1 MTLGGLVWTGLGG
14 LVSLALG
21 LWATDLIEGL
31 FAKAESLG
39 IIGVVFGLV
48 FLAGLIGVAAREI
61 IAVGRQTRIAEMH
74 VAFAKARAA
83 DDRAAARRLV
93 GQLVM
98 LYSDRPEMA
107 HARAQV
113 EDATR
118 AIIDGRDLI
127 DVTERALLRSLDD
140 KAQGE
145 IAAAAKRVSL
155 VTAISPRAILDV
167 VFVVAQIMRLVRRI
181 AEIYGG
187 RPGLLGLIKLAR
199 SIGAHIAIT
208 GGMAVGDS
216 LLQQL
221 VGHGIASRISA
232 RMGEGVL
239 NGMLTTRVGLSALAV
254 CRPMPFSVD
263 KPPGVS
269 DVAPFLFSKGEETRH
284 RPRMVRRGRPRAR
297 PGRLLYRVEPSP
309 AHIRQHAGVD
319 IEPIALQGKPVGH
332 DRLGDP
338 GEGHEIG
345 EREAHDLGLDPFE
358 PALGL
363 LTRRIDRW
371 LANVDPGGDEIARL
385 RRRPVRP
392 SL

>member
-1 MTLGGLVWTGLGG
+1 MSQRPPRPRAFRLDDRRVAVDDQPASLAPEAIIRSQHDPIPAALPAPIDEAELEVEEAQKSGLIARSRLTLAGLAWSGLGG

-21 LWATDLIEGL
+21 LWATSLIEGL
-31 FAKAESLG
+31 FARAESLG
-39 IIGVVFGLV
+39 IIGVLFGLV
-48 FLAGLIGVAAREI
+48 FLVGLIGVAAREI

-74 VAFAKARAA
+74 VAFAKARAE
-83 DDRAAARRLV
+83 DDRATARRLV
-93 GQLVM
+93 KQLVT
-98 LYSDRPEMA
+98 LYGSRAETA
-107 HARAQV
+107 RARAQV
-113 EDATR
+113 EEATR

-127 DVTERALLRSLDD
+127 DVTERALLRPLDD

-167 VFVVAQIMRLVRRI
+167 LFVVAQIVRLVRRI

-216 LLQQL
+216 VLQQL

-239 NGMLTTRVGLSALAV
+239 NGLLTARVGLSALAV

-263 KPPGVS
+263 KAPGVS
-269 DVAPFLFSKGEETRH
+269 DVAPFLFSKGE
-284 RPRMVRRGRPRAR
+284 
-297 PGRLLYRVEPSP
+297 
-309 AHIRQHAGVD
+309 
-319 IEPIALQGKPVGH
+319 
-332 DRLGDP
+332 
-338 GEGHEIG
+338 
-345 EREAHDLGLDPFE
+345 
-358 PALGL
+358 
-363 LTRRIDRW
+363 
-371 LANVDPGGDEIARL
+371 
-385 RRRPVRP
+385 
-392 SL
+392 

>member
-1 MTLGGLVWTGLGG
+1 MTQRPPRPRAFRLDDRRVAVDDQPASLAPEAIIRSQHDPIPAALPAPIDEAELEVEAAQKSGLIARSRVTLAGLAWTGLGG

-21 LWATDLIEGL
+21 LWATSLIEGL
-31 FAKAESLG
+31 FARAESLG
-39 IIGVVFGLV
+39 IIGVLFGLV
-48 FLAGLIGVAAREI
+48 FLVGLIGVAAREI

-74 VAFAKARAA
+74 VAFAKARAE

-93 GQLVM
+93 NQLVT
-98 LYSDRPEMA
+98 LYSSRPEMA
-107 HARAQV
+107 RARAQV
-113 EDATR
+113 DEATR

-127 DVTERALLRSLDD
+127 DVTERALLRPLDD
-140 KAQGE
+140 KAQSE

-167 VFVVAQIMRLVRRI
+167 LFVVAQIVRLVRRI

-216 LLQQL
+216 VLQQL

-239 NGMLTTRVGLSALAV
+239 NGLLTARVGLSALAV

-263 KPPGVS
+263 KAPGVS
-269 DVAPFLFSKGEETRH
+269 DVAPFLFSKGE
-284 RPRMVRRGRPRAR
+284 
-297 PGRLLYRVEPSP
+297 
-309 AHIRQHAGVD
+309 
-319 IEPIALQGKPVGH
+319 
-332 DRLGDP
+332 
-338 GEGHEIG
+338 
-345 EREAHDLGLDPFE
+345 
-358 PALGL
+358 
-363 LTRRIDRW
+363 
-371 LANVDPGGDEIARL
+371 
-385 RRRPVRP
+385 
-392 SL
+392 

>member
-1 MTLGGLVWTGLGG
+1 VSQRPPRPRAFRLDDRRVAVDDQPASLAPEAIIRSQNDPIPAAQPAVIDEAELEVEAAQKSGLIARSRLTLAGLAWTGLGG
-14 LVSLALG
+14 LISLGLG
-21 LWATDLIEGL
+21 LWATNLIEGL
-31 FAKAESLG
+31 FARAESLG

-48 FLAGLIGVAAREI
+48 FLIGLIGLTAREI
-61 IAVGRQTRIAEMH
+61 LAVARQTRIAEMH
-74 VAFAKARAA
+74 VALAKARAA
-83 DDRAAARRLV
+83 DDRAAARRPV
-93 GQLVM
+93 GQLVA
-98 LYSDRPEMA
+98 LYRNRPETA
-107 HARAQV
+107 RARAQV
-113 EDATR
+113 EEATR

-127 DVTERALLRSLDD
+127 DVAERALLRSLDD

-167 VFVVAQIMRLVRRI
+167 VFVVAQIVRLVRRI

-187 RPGLLGLIKLAR
+187 RPGLFGLIKLAR

-239 NGMLTTRVGLSALAV
+239 NGLLTARVGLSALAV

-269 DVAPFLFSKGEETRH
+269 DVAPFLFSKGE
-284 RPRMVRRGRPRAR
+284 
-297 PGRLLYRVEPSP
+297 
-309 AHIRQHAGVD
+309 
-319 IEPIALQGKPVGH
+319 
-332 DRLGDP
+332 
-338 GEGHEIG
+338 
-345 EREAHDLGLDPFE
+345 
-358 PALGL
+358 
-363 LTRRIDRW
+363 
-371 LANVDPGGDEIARL
+371 
-385 RRRPVRP
+385 
-392 SL
+392 